1 MLNVDKYREDLL
13 EEIKTRE
20 TANKENDNEN
30 SSGLVYFDSIG
41 AVKRKYGGGESLY
54 FSDDVKWL
62 FTEYE
67 PPLLEN
73 GDNLNPGDIIM
84 VRNCNTDSWKQR
96 TFMCYNPKLN
106 GSFVTMSFLA
116 NWYSGGHECWRYAR
130 LPMDGE

>member
-1 MLNVDKYREDLL
+1 MLNIDKYREDIL

-30 SSGLVYFDSIG
+30 SSGLVYFDSIE
-41 AVKRKYGGGESLY
+41 AVRRKHGGGSSLY

-73 GDNLNPGDIIM
+73 GDGLKPGDWIM
-84 VRNCNTDSWKQR
+84 VKHYKHDTWKKR
-96 TFMCYNPKLN
+96 KFLCYWN
-106 GSFVTMSFLA
+106 GRFFATKGYWEATSFKDFNSYTI
-116 NWYSGGHECWRYAR
+116 AR
-130 LPMDGE
+130 LPEEGE

>member
-1 MLNVDKYREDLL
+1 MLNIDKYREDIL

-73 GDNLNPGDIIM
+73 GDNLNPGDWIM
-84 VRNCNTDSWKQR
+84 VRGYTHEDWKKHQ
-96 TFMCYNPKLN
+96 FMCYFN
-106 GSFVTMSFLA
+106 GLFFVTPNFAHAISYNVCKSFVQ
-116 NWYSGGHECWRYAR
+116 AR
-130 LPMDGE
+130 LPMEGE

>member
-13 EEIKTRE
+13 EEIKMRE

-30 SSGLVYFDSIG
+30 SSGLVWFDSIE
-41 AVKRKYGGGESLY
+41 AVRRKHGGGSSLY

-73 GDNLNPGDIIM
+73 GDNLNSGDWIM
-84 VRNCNTDSWKQR
+84 VRNNKDNEWEKFR
-96 TFMCYNPKLN
+96 FVCYHNNAFWTLYDVGDWFHI
-106 GSFVTMSFLA
+106 GSKIKPW
-116 NWYSGGHECWRYAR
+116 NQAR
-130 LPMDGE
+130 LPMEGE